1 MVTLKICLLKEGEI
15 CFAVTLNDMYLSTQ
29 VRKLSEIK

>member
-1 MVTLKICLLKEGEI
+1 MVTVKICLLKEDEI

-29 VRKLSEIK
+29 VRKLSEII